1 MADDQNQLPL
11 GSNGGNNPEENAK
24 TPDTAPAGSG
34 GDGGNTPTGPG
45 AAFMIPINIEEE
57 MRRSYLDYSMSVI
70 IGRALPDVRDGLKPV
85 HRRILYAMQ
94 EMGLQAN
101 KKYTKC
107 AKVVGHAMGNYHPH
121 GDSAI
126 YDAMVRLAQPFSMR
140 YPLVDGQG
148 NFGSV
153 DGDPPAAMRYTE
165 ARMMKITG
173 EMLADIDMDTVD
185 FTPNYDE
192 STLEPTV
199 LPARFPNLIVN
210 GSSGIA
216 VGMAT
221 NIPPHNLTEIIN
233 ATISL
238 VNATGLS
245 RDEELDLV
253 MQTVQGPD
261 FPTGGFI
268 FGKRNIRESY
278 RTGRGRYLMRAK
290 CSTEDLKGG
299 REAIIVSEI
308 PYQVNKNNLIK
319 RIAELVTDK
328 IIDDISDVRDESDR
342 DGMRIVIEL
351 KRGAQPEI
359 VLNQLYKN
367 TSMQE
372 SFSMIFLAV
381 HNGQPRELPL
391 PDAIR
396 AFIDH
401 RIDVVRRRTAF
412 LLGKARER
420 EHTLLGLQIALD
432 HLDQVIRII
441 RNSSNRADARENLFG
456 YFSGR
461 SINLRGTELQG
472 VTLDPNKY
480 GIDKT
485 LLGSAIAPAGAAGT
499 LILSY
504 RQIDAILELQL
515 YRLTQLS
522 IDELLNELAKVRENI
537 AYYES
542 ILASEKLLRGVIV
555 SELEEVR
562 DKYGD
567 VRRTQI
573 VDETAELQL
582 EDLIADEQVAVTV
595 SHSGYLK
602 RTPISTYRQQRRGG
616 TGRLGMKTREEDF
629 VASLIVDSTHAYLL
643 FFTNTGRVFWMKI
656 YEIPDVGAAGKG
668 KHMASM
674 LALQPGEK
682 IVNYLAVRNLKE
694 EGKYVFFA
702 TRDGIVKKTPLTDFS
717 NVMARGIIAIN
728 IDKDD
733 ELIGVRITSGDDV
746 VFLATRE
753 GMAIR
758 FEEKYDPEKSG
769 GLRPMGRNA
778 GGNKGI
784 TLKKG
789 DYVIGV
795 AVTPS
800 EDSRNRK
807 RLELA
812 AKLDAANGITHTPAL
827 LQEIKD
833 GTALKPSATD
843 ALKGTG
849 FSPSVEEALKKGASA
864 PEGAKPNKPSLLIQV
879 LQAIADLQKAKSNVP
894 LELEGDPNEN
904 VVEAAAPE
912 EHAARLEALDK
923 EIGITPCLILTVSEN
938 GFGKRTD
945 VDAYRLQSRGG
956 KGVINMRTTPKIGK
970 VSSIQLVD
978 ETTELMVIS
987 QFGKIIRIDTKSIR
1001 AAGRATMGVKLL
1013 DLDDADKVA
1022 AAVTI
1027 PNEEKNEEEKPLV
1040 Q

>member
-1 MADDQNQLPL
+1 MADDQNKLPL
-11 GSNGGNNPEENAK
+11 GPDGTPGDSQDAENKVANGLGENVDAI
-24 TPDTAPAGSG
+24 AASG
-34 GDGGNTPTGPG
+34 ADGGATPPGSTGPG
-45 AAFMIPINIEEE
+45 ALFMIPINIEEE

-107 AKVVGHAMGNYHPH
+107 AKVVGHTMGNYHPH

-165 ARMMKITG
+165 ARLQKIAG
-173 EMLADIDMDTVD
+173 DMIADIDMDTVD

-221 NIPPHNLTEIIN
+221 NIPPHNLTEIVN
-233 ATISL
+233 AAIML
-238 VNATGLS
+238 VNNPAAT
-245 RDEELDLV
+245 LDDVLEH
-253 MQTVQGPD
+253 VQGPD

-278 RTGRGRYLMRAK
+278 RTGRGRFLMRAK

-299 REAIIVSEI
+299 RESIIVSEI

-328 IIDDISDVRDESDR
+328 IVDDISDVRDESDR

-359 VLNQLYKN
+359 VLNQLFKH
-367 TSMQE
+367 TQMQE

-391 PDAIR
+391 PDAIK
-396 AFIDH
+396 AFIEH

-420 EHTLLGLQIALD
+420 EHILLGYQIALD

-441 RNSSNRADARENLFG
+441 RNSSSRGDARENLFS

-461 SINLRGTELQG
+461 RINLRGTELDG
-472 VTLDPNKY
+472 VTLDPAKY
-480 GIDKT
+480 GVDST
-485 LLGSAIAPAGAAGT
+485 LLGTAYAPRAGDSAT

-522 IDELLNELAKVRENI
+522 MDELFKELGVVRENI
-537 AYYES
+537 AEYES
-542 ILASEKLLRGVIV
+542 ILASEAKLRGVIV
-555 SELEEVR
+555 GELTEIR

-595 SHSGYLK
+595 SHSGYMK
-602 RTPISTYRQQRRGG
+602 RTQISVYRQQRRGG

-629 VASLIVDSTHAYLL
+629 VAQLIVDSTHSFLL
-643 FFTNTGRVFWMKI
+643 FFTNTGRVFWLKI

-668 KHMASM
+668 KHMSNI

-682 IVNYLAVRNLKE
+682 IVSYLAVRDLKE
-694 EGKYVFFA
+694 EGKFVFFA
-702 TRDGIVKKTPLTDFS
+702 TREGIVKKTPLVDFS

-733 ELIGVRITSGDDV
+733 ELIAVRVTSGDDV

-758 FEEKYDPEKSG
+758 FEEKYDAERSG

-784 TLKKG
+784 TLKKA
-789 DYVIGV
+789 DYVIGA

-800 EDSRNRK
+800 EASRNKK
-807 RLELA
+807 RLEFA
-812 AKLDAANGITHTPAL
+812 AKFDAANPPKAG
-827 LQEIKD
+827 
-833 GTALKPSATD
+833 KPSIT
-843 ALKGTG
+843 
-849 FSPSVEEALKKGASA
+849 E
-864 PEGAKPNKPSLLIQV
+864 QV
-879 LQAIADLQKAKSNVP
+879 QQAIDEIARAKSNVP
-894 LELEGDPNEN
+894 LELEGDPNEV
-904 VVEAAAPE
+904 VVEAATPVN
-912 EHAARLEALDK
+912 HSDRLDALDK
-923 EIGITPCLILTVSEN
+923 QLGITPCLILTVSEN

-970 VSSIQLVD
+970 VSAIQLVD

-987 QFGKIIRIDTKSIR
+987 QFGKIIRIDTKTIR

-1027 PNEEKNEEEKPLV
+1027 PPEDVKVEGDEKPPLI